1 MKIREQDLPRGP
13 ATVFR
18 RLAAL
23 VYDGLLLLAVLFLGT
38 LVLLPFTGGESI
50 TPQDSGAW
58 AYAYRGWVALLT
70 LGFFGVSWTRRGQ
83 TLGMM
88 SWKIRLVR
96 LDGSAFRWIHVLSR
110 LGVGMALVVAA
121 ALGLWLLQDGARDSL
136 DAVHDTAIR
145 ALAEAA
151 AAAGVTRFVQVSAAG
166 VAPEA
171 ATGFLRSKARG
182 DTPSNPL
189 YTWDVRAGDL
199 LSELLNI
206 TKVRKLREAHAYS
219 GGGNVATAMRENTL
233 IGD

>member
-96 LDGSAFRWIHVLSR
+96 VDGSGFRWVHALSR
-110 LGVGMALVVAA
+110 LGVGLAMVVAA
-121 ALGLWLLQDGARDSL
+121 AIGLRLLGHETSPARMLLGA
-136 DAVHDTAIR
+136 
-145 ALAEAA
+145 AL
-151 AAAGVTRFVQVSAAG
+151 
-166 VAPEA
+166 
-171 ATGFLRSKARG
+171 
-182 DTPSNPL
+182 
-189 YTWDVRAGDL
+189 L
-199 LSELLNI
+199 LPALLNYLLVYI
-206 TKVRKLREAHAYS
+206 DPHRRTLLDRWTGTRVVR
-219 GGGNVATAMRENTL
+219 
-233 IGD
+233 IG

>member
-88 SWKIRLVR
+88 SWKIRLLKDNGGLPGWKDAGIR
-96 LDGSAFRWIHVLSR
+96 LLSGAI
-110 LGVGMALVVAA
+110 LLLCAV
-121 ALGLWLLQDGARDSL
+121 LGLVAVVRPQQSPLGHWAATLLLPAVANYLWMLFDPGSRSLQDRL
-136 DAVHDTAIR
+136 
-145 ALAEAA
+145 
-151 AAAGVTRFVQVSAAG
+151 
-166 VAPEA
+166 
-171 ATGFLRSKARG
+171 TGCRV
-182 DTPSNPL
+182 
-189 YTWDVRAGDL
+189 VR
-199 LSELLNI
+199 
-206 TKVRKLREAHAYS
+206 
-219 GGGNVATAMRENTL
+219 
-233 IGD
+233 IG